1 MGLFKMPFQYKGADL
16 PFLQYALGVFMYS
29 RKLLVQKAFRH
40 KIWLI
45 KIILKK
51 VEENKK
57 KGLKKGEKFD
67 IITYVA
73 EKDGIKTENLKKV
86 FRKL

>member
-1 MGLFKMPFQYKGADL
+1 M
-16 PFLQYALGVFMYS
+16 
-29 RKLLVQKAFRH
+29 
-40 KIWLI
+40 
-45 KIILKK
+45 KK

-57 KGLKKGEKFD
+57 KGLQKGEEFD

-86 FRKL
+86 FKKNLKKGVDKSKRL

>member
-1 MGLFKMPFQYKGADL
+1 MPFQYKGTDL
-16 PFLQYALGVFMYS
+16 PVLQYAVGVFMYS
-29 RKLLVQKAFRH
+29 GKRLVQKAFRH

-57 KGLKKGEKFD
+57 KGLQKGEKFD

-73 EKDGIKTENLKKV
+73 EKDGVKTENLEKV
-86 FRKL
+86 FKKL